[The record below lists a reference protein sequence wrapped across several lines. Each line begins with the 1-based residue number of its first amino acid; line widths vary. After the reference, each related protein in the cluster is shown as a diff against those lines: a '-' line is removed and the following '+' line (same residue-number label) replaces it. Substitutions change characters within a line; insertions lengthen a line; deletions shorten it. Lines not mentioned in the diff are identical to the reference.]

1 VVALTVTLKAG
12 GLCPPLFNTENEVI
26 NMNCKCSHVVE
37 TITATATNLVL
48 TVSESTNISNY
59 EPFNFY
65 FPKFRDIQSVVTG
78 DPLPVQINVNGVAV
92 DVLNRFGEPLQSNRV
107 PRRSKG
113 TYIIPET
120 GAPYVILH
128 NTPFCDPRI

>member
-1 VVALTVTLKAG
+1 M
-12 GLCPPLFNTENEVI
+12 PLPFLSRKEEKMCNY
-26 NMNCKCSHVVE
+26 KCSHRVE

-59 EPFNFY
+59 ERFDFY
-65 FPKFRDIQSVVTG
+65 FPCYRSIGSVVTG
-78 DPLPVQINVNGVAV
+78 DPLPVQVNINGVVV

-113 TYIIPET
+113 TYIVPET
-120 GAPYVILH
+120 GDPYLILH
-128 NTPFCDPRI
+128 NTPFCNPRL